1 MTGFYL
7 ITGFLGAGKTTFL
20 KEFVRLFPGQGIGV
34 LVNEFGKEDVDSVLL
49 SEFQAR
55 MEEVHSG
62 SIFCACRV
70 EQFADA
76 LTRLL
81 ERSPDVILAETSGL
95 SDPTQIR
102 QILADHPLADRID
115 YRGCICLI
123 DACHFEKVYAAALA
137 CRKQLAVADAA
148 VINKSDLTS
157 PERLEELRTFIE
169 EQRPG
174 APVLETAHGCIP
186 EDWRET
192 LRRPALL
199 EAAPGIHTRDLS
211 VASAV
216 LCCPMGISR
225 EELEELLAGIS
236 KAAHRIKGFVRM
248 ADGRLYLV
256 QAVET
261 TIVLSP
267 ADACPPAKEGRL
279 VVLAGQGQPL
289 HKTLTAL
296 GSRLRELGITVE

>member
-1 MTGFYL
+1 MTSFYL

-20 KEFVRLFPGQGIGV
+20 KEFVRLFPGQRLGV
-34 LVNEFGKEDVDSVLL
+34 LINEFGKEDVDSVLL
-49 SEFQAR
+49 SEFQAQ

-62 SIFCACRV
+62 SIFCACRA

-81 ERSPDVILAETSGL
+81 DRSPDIILAETSGL

-102 QILADHPLADRID
+102 QILADHPQADRMD
-115 YRGCICLI
+115 YRGCICLV
-123 DACHFEKVYAAALA
+123 DACHFEKVYATALA

-148 VINKSDLTS
+148 VINKTDLAP
-157 PERLEELRTFIE
+157 PERLEALRAFIR

-174 APVLETAHGCIP
+174 APILETAHGRIP

-192 LRRPALL
+192 LLRPPLL
-199 EAAPGIHTRDLS
+199 KAAPGIHTRDLS
-211 VASAV
+211 VASRV
-216 LCCPMGISR
+216 LRCPAGLPR
-225 EELEELLAGIS
+225 EDLERLLAEIS
-236 KAAHRIKGFVRM
+236 QAAHRIKGFVRL
-248 ADGRLYLV
+248 ADGCLYLV

-261 TIVLSP
+261 AVTLSP
-267 ADACPPAKEGRL
+267 AEACPPEKEGRL

-296 GSRLRELGITVE
+296 GSRLGELGITVE